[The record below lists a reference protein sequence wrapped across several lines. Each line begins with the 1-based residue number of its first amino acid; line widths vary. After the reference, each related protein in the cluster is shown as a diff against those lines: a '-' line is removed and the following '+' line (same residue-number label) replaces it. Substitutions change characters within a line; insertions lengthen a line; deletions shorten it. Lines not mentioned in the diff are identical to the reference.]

1 MNTAINPSTQA
12 LVEQALESIRPF
24 LQKDGGDVELIDIL
38 HDTEVHIRLHGS
50 CANCLMSN
58 MTLKNGIEESVRRL
72 APHISKI
79 VEVKAG

>member
-1 MNTAINPSTQA
+1 MSEASNTSTRA

-24 LQKDGGDVELIDIL
+24 LQKDGGDVELVGIVNDN
-38 HDTEVHIRLHGS
+38 EVHIRLHGS
-50 CANCLMSN
+50 CANCLMSD

-79 VEVKAG
+79 VEVKGS